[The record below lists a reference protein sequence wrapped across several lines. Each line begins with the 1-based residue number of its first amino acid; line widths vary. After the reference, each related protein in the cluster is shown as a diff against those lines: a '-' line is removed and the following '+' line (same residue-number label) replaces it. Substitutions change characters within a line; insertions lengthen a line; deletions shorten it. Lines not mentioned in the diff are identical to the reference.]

1 MANPYESIVM
11 QPRNTEGPP
20 HDLDLRHSRKLM
32 SLIRREKYDELRME
46 CQKTEPVNFM
56 EDPLLS
62 VVIACKKTSLA
73 MRLIRDLTTDQLMQ
87 YNFKGDTALHVA
99 ATVGDCQVARELFTR
114 KGELVGVR
122 NHNMETPLHKAAL
135 YGNWDMFFRLLSAGS
150 DLFARKEDG
159 NNVLHCA
166 IMGNTPE
173 LAMEIARRAPVLNF
187 LRNAD
192 AVTPLQLMVTIPELF
207 RSQTPLSPLESL
219 LYDWI
224 PLERQDSGVI
234 NPGDVEKRVGDTE
247 EEEEDV
253 GNGSK
258 IPSHYSTLF
267 DLLELLKI
275 PVSPTMER
283 LEKLKRH
290 HKTAMGLIEL
300 LATSGYFDF
309 LLSGRSGIDS
319 SDPMKQVPAE
329 SVMVATLMASGEPDT
344 ETERLETEDS
354 RSKREDASATQGQK
368 NGKRPDI
375 RWHESPLITGA
386 KMGLHDFVRKILQV
400 CPHSATYLDTHG
412 TSVLQ
417 AAIKYGR
424 KEIVE
429 TIVEMTQGDLPVLP
443 AWLLSSIDAESRN
456 TILHFASDKTP
467 YAQADAVQ
475 LQDDL
480 KWFEKVAKIV
490 PKELA
495 NSRNSEEKTAQE
507 LFAEKH
513 QQMFKGCRNQLID
526 MGKTCSGLLAAVV
539 FASSFSIPGEKDPKT
554 GNPVYFDM
562 PAFKVFSH
570 AYVIGL
576 SCAVT
581 SLVLFLS
588 LVISPYSQRQ
598 FRLAI
603 PVKYFFAILSFAMA
617 LLALMVSFTCN
628 IFLQIYGG
636 QPTTTRDL
644 LPLVLELTVFPTLCL
659 LALVY
664 YGANLFPSFRRIWT

>member
-1 MANPYESIVM
+1 
-11 QPRNTEGPP
+11 
-20 HDLDLRHSRKLM
+20 
-32 SLIRREKYDELRME
+32 ME
-46 CQKTEPVNFM
+46 
-56 EDPLLS
+56 
-62 VVIACKKTSLA
+62 
-73 MRLIRDLTTDQLMQ
+73 
-87 YNFKGDTALHVA
+87 
-99 ATVGDCQVARELFTR
+99 
-114 KGELVGVR
+114 
-122 NHNMETPLHKAAL
+122 
-135 YGNWDMFFRLLSAGS
+135 
-150 DLFARKEDG
+150 
-159 NNVLHCA
+159 
-166 IMGNTPE
+166 
-173 LAMEIARRAPVLNF
+173 
-187 LRNAD
+187 
-192 AVTPLQLMVTIPELF
+192 
-207 RSQTPLSPLESL
+207 
-219 LYDWI
+219 
-224 PLERQDSGVI
+224 
-234 NPGDVEKRVGDTE
+234 
-247 EEEEDV
+247 
-253 GNGSK
+253 
-258 IPSHYSTLF
+258 
-267 DLLELLKI
+267 
-275 PVSPTMER
+275 
-283 LEKLKRH
+283 
-290 HKTAMGLIEL
+290 LIEI
-300 LATSGYFDF
+300 LAIPGYFDF
-309 LLSGRSGIDS
+309 LRSGK
-319 SDPMKQVPAE
+319 DPTE
-329 SVMVATLMASGEPDT
+329 SVMVFDDPETVTEPP
-344 ETERLETEDS
+344 ETEDH

-368 NGKRPDI
+368 KGKRSDI

-386 KMGLHDFVRKILQV
+386 KMGLHDFVQKILQV
-400 CPHSATYLDTHG
+400 CPQSATYLDTDG

-456 TILHFASDKTP
+456 TILHFASETTP

-480 KWFEKVAKIV
+480 KWFEMVAKIV

-495 NSRNSEEKTAQE
+495 NGRNLEEKTAQE

-513 QQMFKGCRNQLID
+513 QEMFKNCRNQLID

-554 GNPVYFDM
+554 GNPVYYDM

-598 FRLAI
+598 FRRAI
-603 PVKYFFAILSFAMA
+603 PVKYFFAILSFTMA

-659 LALVY
+659 LALIH

>member
-1 MANPYESIVM
+1 MANPYESIAM
-11 QPRNTEGPP
+11 QPINTEGPP

-46 CQKTEPVNFM
+46 GQKLREKEPVNLM
-56 EDPLLS
+56 NDPLLS
-62 VVIACKKTSLA
+62 VVIACRKTRLA
-73 MRLIRDLTTDQLMQ
+73 VRLIGDLTMDQLMAE
-87 YNFKGDTALHVA
+87 NFNGDTALHVA
-99 ATVGDCQVARELFTR
+99 AAVGDCQVATALFTKQRELLESQNNT
-114 KGELVGVR
+114 
-122 NHNMETPLHKAAL
+122 METPLYKAVL
-135 YGNWDMFFRLLSAGS
+135 YGDRDMFFCLLNARCN
-150 DLFARKEDG
+150 LLARKEGG
-159 NNVLHCA
+159 NNILHCA
-166 IMGNTPE
+166 IMGNEPE
-173 LAMEIARRAPVLNF
+173 IAREIARRAPVLNF
-187 LRNAD
+187 ARNAD

-207 RSQTPLSPLESL
+207 RSQTPLGPLESR

-224 PLERQDSGVI
+224 PLEQQESGVI
-234 NPGDVEKRVGDTE
+234 NPGDVEVGDTE
-247 EEEEDV
+247 EEEDDV

-258 IPSHYSTLF
+258 FPSQYSTLF

-275 PVSPTMER
+275 PVSPTIER

-290 HKTAMGLIEL
+290 HKAAMELIEL
-300 LATSGYFDF
+300 LAIPGYFDF
-309 LLSGRSGIDS
+309 LRSGKHPTKSMI
-319 SDPMKQVPAE
+319 V
-329 SVMVATLMASGEPDT
+329 LGEPETVD
-344 ETERLETEDS
+344 TERLETEDHPS
-354 RSKREDASATQGQK
+354 ERGDASATQRQNK
-368 NGKRPDI
+368 GKRPDI

-400 CPHSATYLDTHG
+400 CPQSATYLDTDG

-429 TIVEMTQGDLPVLP
+429 TIVEMTQGDHAVLP
-443 AWLLSSIDAESRN
+443 AWLLSSIDVESRN

-480 KWFEKVAKIV
+480 KWFEMVAKIV

-507 LFAEKH
+507 LFFENH
-513 QQMFKGCRNQLID
+513 QEMFMNCRNQLID

-554 GNPVYFDM
+554 GNPVYYDM

-617 LLALMVSFTCN
+617 LLALMVSFACN

>member
-1 MANPYESIVM
+1 MEPINPYLSLDMERIN
-11 QPRNTEGPP
+11 PEGAP
-20 HDLDLRHSRKLM
+20 HTLNLRHFRKLM
-32 SLIRREKYDELRME
+32 SLIRLEKYDELWME
-46 CQKTEPVNFM
+46 SQKKEPVNLM
-56 EDPLLS
+56 NDPLLS
-62 VVIACKKTSLA
+62 VAIACKKTRLA
-73 MRLIRDLTTDQLMQ
+73 MRLIGDLAMDQLVA
-87 YNFKGDTALHVA
+87 YNCNGDTALHVA
-99 ATVGDCQVARELFTR
+99 AAVGNCQVATALFTR
-114 KGELVGVR
+114 QSELLKSL
-122 NHNMETPLHKAAL
+122 NHNRETPLYKAVL
-135 YGNWDMFFRLLSAGS
+135 YGNRDMFFCLLNARSNP
-150 DLFARKEDG
+150 FARKEGG
-159 NNVLHCA
+159 NNLLHCA
-166 IMGNTPE
+166 IMGNNP
-173 LAMEIARRAPVLNF
+173 EIAIVLARQMPVLNF
-187 LRNAD
+187 ARND
-192 AVTPLQLMVTIPELF
+192 DGVTPLQLMVTIPELF
-207 RSQTPLSPLESL
+207 RSQTPLGPLESR

-224 PLERQDSGVI
+224 PLERPDSGVRK
-234 NPGDVEKRVGDTE
+234 PGDVEELVGDTE
-247 EEEEDV
+247 EDDV

-275 PVSPTMER
+275 PLSPTIER

-290 HKTAMGLIEL
+290 HKAAVELIEI
-300 LATSGYFDF
+300 LAIPGYFDF
-309 LLSGRSGIDS
+309 LRNGKEPPRSLLE
-319 SDPMKQVPAE
+319 PMTVFD
-329 SVMVATLMASGEPDT
+329 EPET
-344 ETERLETEDS
+344 VTERPETEDHPS
-354 RSKREDASATQGQK
+354 NMGDASATQQQK
-368 NGKRPDI
+368 NGKRSDI
-375 RWHESPLITGA
+375 RWNESPLITGA

-400 CPHSATYLDTHG
+400 CPQSATYLDTDG

-429 TIVEMTQGDLPVLP
+429 TIVKMTQGDLPVLP
-443 AWLLSSIDAESRN
+443 AWLLSSIDVESRN
-456 TILHFASDKTP
+456 TILHFASETTP

-480 KWFEKVAKIV
+480 KWFERVAKIV
-490 PKELA
+490 PRELA
-495 NSRNSEEKTAQE
+495 NSRNREDKTAQE

-513 QQMFKGCRNQLID
+513 QAMFKNCRNQLIE

-598 FRLAI
+598 FRFAI
-603 PVKYFFAILSFAMA
+603 PIKYFFAILSFAMA
-617 LLALMVSFTCN
+617 LLALMVSFACN

-636 QPTTTRDL
+636 QPTTTRDV
-644 LPLVLELTVFPTLCL
+644 LPLVLEFTVFPTLCL

-664 YGANLFPSFRRIWT
+664 YGANLLPSFRRIWT